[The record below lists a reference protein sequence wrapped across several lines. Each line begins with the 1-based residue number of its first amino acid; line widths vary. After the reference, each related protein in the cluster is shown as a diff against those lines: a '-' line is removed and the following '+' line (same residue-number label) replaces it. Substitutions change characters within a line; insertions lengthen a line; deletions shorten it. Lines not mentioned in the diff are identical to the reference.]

1 MTQKKKKKLLFAGM
15 LSLIVFMSGIYVFQ
29 LIKLSEANYSL
40 GQKERQLSSIE
51 EENNNLKLA
60 VSRSSNLNR
69 VEDKVK
75 ELGYSKMGNID
86 FINIP
91 SSSVAV
97 K

>member
-1 MTQKKKKKLLFAGM
+1 MTQKKKKKLVFAGM
-15 LSLIVFMSGIYVFQ
+15 LSLVIFMSGIYVFQ

-40 GQKERQLSSIE
+40 GQREKELSSLE

-60 VSRSSNLNR
+60 VSKSSNLNR
-69 VEDKVK
+69 VEDKVI